1 MKIWVRGVSC
11 SGKSTLAKKLS
22 ERLRITHI
30 ELDELHWL
38 SDWQPRD
45 TREFLELVKKQL
57 TQESWILD
65 GNYRKVTDVLNPNPD
80 YIIWLNY
87 PFYKVLSRC
96 ISRTFSRIF
105 TGTPVCNGNKE
116 TIRNFLTIDGN
127 MLIWVIKT
135 YSKRKKQLQLLQSR
149 QNNIIEIRD
158 EADIE
163 RFIVSQNLPLH
174 QE

>member
-1 MKIWVRGVSC
+1 
-11 SGKSTLAKKLS
+11 
-22 ERLRITHI
+22 
-30 ELDELHWL
+30 
-38 SDWQPRD
+38 
-45 TREFLELVKKQL
+45 
-57 TQESWILD
+57 
-65 GNYRKVTDVLNPNPD
+65 
-80 YIIWLNY
+80 
-87 PFYKVLSRC
+87 
-96 ISRTFSRIF
+96 
-105 TGTPVCNGNKE
+105 
-116 TIRNFLTIDGN
+116 